1 MDETWKDE
9 ATASEPLF
17 VIYDPAHYTDK
28 HLQHE
33 FGRLVLRRRPVWY
46 KVCEGMSVACI
57 VMCSLFFWQMAHDV
71 KDGFLGLFMHGLT
84 LGFAIACVVIA
95 VWGAVYLWLLR
106 PRTVGRKRL
115 SRINGRESTMYFY
128 DDHFTMESR
137 DEHVDLTWEQFPWG
151 RVHVGEYALY
161 LEIKTHAM
169 FTVFPYDAF
178 LRGDD
183 EAFVAF
189 LREKAGVSV
198 RDIT

>member
-1 MDETWKDE
+1 MDKPLKDE
-9 ATASEPLF
+9 ATEKEPLF
-17 VIYDPAHYTDK
+17 VVHDLAHYTDK
-28 HLQHE
+28 HLQRE
-33 FGRLVLRRRPVWY
+33 FGRLVLRGRPVWY
-46 KVCEGMSVACI
+46 KVCEGMAVGCI
-57 VMCSLFFWQMAHDV
+57 VMFALFFWQMAHDV
-71 KDGFLGLFMHGLT
+71 KDGFLGLFMYGLT
-84 LGFAIACVVIA
+84 LGFSIGCVVIA

-137 DEHVDLTWEQFPWG
+137 GERVDLTWEQFPWG

-169 FTVFPYDAF
+169 FTVFPYDTF
-178 LRGDD
+178 LRGSD